1 MILDKLFAFIDR
13 LSPGLR
19 KVIVN
24 TTWLFADKILQ
35 LGVGLLVGLW
45 VARYLQPERFGLLNY
60 AMATAGLFAPIAS
73 LGLNSIVIRD
83 LSRDSSNK
91 EEILGTVFVLK
102 NIGSLIA
109 LWLTVGTVILLNPT
123 EPYTQLLVGIAAFVS
138 LFQPFETI
146 DFWFQSQVQSKYTV
160 MSGNFAY
167 LTMSIV
173 KVILINLRA
182 SLIAFS
188 WVIATE
194 SALRALGSV
203 IVYQVNG
210 NQILR
215 WKFSRK
221 LAVQLLQQSW
231 PMILSDFMIF
241 IYMQIDQIMMKQLSS
256 AEELGL
262 YAAAVKVSGLWYFV
276 PMAIVGS
283 VFPSIVKAKD
293 IGETVYNDRLQ
304 KLLYLM
310 AVISYAVAIPV
321 TLLAEPIVNIL
332 YGKNY
337 LGAAPS
343 LAVLIWAGLFVCL
356 GIARSTWL
364 ITEGLLNLSAATT
377 AVGGVVNV
385 ILNFVLIPRYGGLGA
400 GIATLIAQMAAS
412 YLAHAFYP
420 QTRKMFWMQ
429 TKAIFMIGIIKEIR
443 QFLSTK

>member
-19 KVIVN
+19 KVIAN

-60 AMATAGLFAPIAS
+60 AIATAGLFAPIAS
-73 LGLNSIVIRD
+73 LGLSSIVIRD

-91 EEILGTVFVLK
+91 EEILGTAFVLK

-109 LWLTVGTVILLNPT
+109 LFLTVGTVIILNPT
-123 EPYTQLLVGIAAFVS
+123 EPDTQLLVVIAAFVT

-160 MSGNFAY
+160 MSTNGAY
-167 LTMSIV
+167 LIMSIV
-173 KVILINLRA
+173 KVTLINLRA

-188 WVIATE
+188 WIFSAE
-194 SALRALGSV
+194 YALRALGFV
-203 IVYQVNG
+203 IVYQANG

-215 WKFSRK
+215 WRFSQK
-221 LAVQLLQQSW
+221 LAWELLKQSW

-241 IYMQIDQIMMKQLSS
+241 IYMQIDQIMIKQLTS

-293 IGETVYNDRLQ
+293 SSETLYTDRLQ

-310 AVISYAVAIPV
+310 SLISYAVAIPV
-321 TLLAEPIVNIL
+321 TLFAQPIVTLL

-356 GIARSTWL
+356 GIARNTWL
-364 ITEGLLNLSAATT
+364 IAEGLLNFSAATT
-377 AVGGVVNV
+377 AVGAVVNI
-385 ILNFVLIPRYGGLGA
+385 ILNFILIPRYGGLGA
-400 GIATLIAQMAAS
+400 GIATLIAQMTAS
-412 YLAHAFYP
+412 YLAHALYP

-429 TKAIFMIGIIKEIR
+429 TKALLPIGLLKRIR
-443 QFLSTK
+443 FG

>member
-221 LAVQLLQQSW
+221 LAVEMLQQSW
-231 PMILSDFMIF
+231 PLILSDFMIF

-400 GIATLIAQMAAS
+400 GIATLIAQMSAS

-429 TKAIFMIGIIKEIR
+429 TKALLMIDLFKKVR
-443 QFLSTK
+443 FR

>member
-1 MILDKLFAFIDR
+1 MILDKLFAFIDQ

-19 KVIVN
+19 KVIAN

-35 LGVGLLVGLW
+35 LGLGLIVGLW

-60 AMATAGLFAPIAS
+60 AIATAGLFAPIAS
-73 LGLNSIVIRD
+73 LGLGSIVIRD
-83 LSRDSSNK
+83 LSRNSSNK

-102 NIGSLIA
+102 NIGGLMA
-109 LWLTVGTVILLNPT
+109 LLLTIVTVIFLNPN
-123 EPYTQLLVGIAAFVS
+123 EPYTQLLVGITALVT

-160 MSGNFAY
+160 LSTNAAYLIMSG
-167 LTMSIV
+167 V

-182 SLIAFS
+182 SLLAFS
-188 WVIATE
+188 WIFSAE
-194 SALRALGSV
+194 YALRALGFV
-203 IVYQVNG
+203 IAYQANG

-215 WKFSRK
+215 WQFNRK
-221 LAVQLLQQSW
+221 LALELLKQSW

-283 VFPSIVKAKD
+283 VFPSVVKAKD
-293 IGETVYNDRLQ
+293 ISETLYTERLQ

-310 AVISYAVAIPV
+310 SLISYAVAIPV
-321 TLLAEPIVNIL
+321 MLLAQPIVILL

-364 ITEGLLNLSAATT
+364 ITEGLLNFSAATT
-377 AVGGVVNV
+377 AVGAVVNI
-385 ILNFVLIPRYGGLGA
+385 ILNFMLIPRYGGLGA
-400 GIATLIAQMAAS
+400 GIATLIAQMSAS
-412 YLAHAFYP
+412 YLAHALYP
-420 QTRKMFWMQ
+420 ATRKMFWMQ
-429 TKAIFMIGIIKEIR
+429 TKAIFLVDIIKKIG
-443 QFLSTK
+443 QLSTRR

>member
-1 MILDKLFAFIDR
+1 MILDKLFAFIDQ

-19 KVIVN
+19 KVIAN

-35 LGVGLLVGLW
+35 LGLGLIVGLW

-60 AMATAGLFAPIAS
+60 AIATAGLFAPIAS
-73 LGLNSIVIRD
+73 LGLGSIVIRD
-83 LSRDSSNK
+83 LSRNSSNK

-102 NIGSLIA
+102 NIGGLMA
-109 LWLTVGTVILLNPT
+109 LLLTIVTVIFLNPN
-123 EPYTQLLVGIAAFVS
+123 EPYTQLLVGITALVT

-160 MSGNFAY
+160 LSANAAYLIMSG
-167 LTMSIV
+167 V

-182 SLIAFS
+182 SLLAFS
-188 WVIATE
+188 WIFSAE
-194 SALRALGSV
+194 YALRALGFV
-203 IVYQVNG
+203 IAYQANG

-215 WKFSRK
+215 WQFNRK
-221 LAVQLLQQSW
+221 LALELLKQSW

-283 VFPSIVKAKD
+283 VFPSVVKAKD
-293 IGETVYNDRLQ
+293 ISETLYTERLQ

-310 AVISYAVAIPV
+310 SLISYAVAIPV
-321 TLLAEPIVNIL
+321 MLLAQPIVILL

-364 ITEGLLNLSAATT
+364 ITEGLLNFSAATT
-377 AVGGVVNV
+377 AVGAVVNI
-385 ILNFVLIPRYGGLGA
+385 ILNFILIPRYGGLGA
-400 GIATLIAQMAAS
+400 GIATLIAQMSAS
-412 YLAHAFYP
+412 YLAHALYP
-420 QTRKMFWMQ
+420 ATRKMFWMQ
-429 TKAIFMIGIIKEIR
+429 TKAIFLVDIIKKIG
-443 QFLSTK
+443 QLSTRR

>member
-19 KVIVN
+19 KVIAN

-35 LGVGLLVGLW
+35 LGLGLLVGLW

-73 LGLNSIVIRD
+73 LGLGSIVIRD

-102 NIGSLIA
+102 YIGSLIA
-109 LWLTVGTVILLNPT
+109 LLLTVGTVILLNPT
-123 EPYTQLLVGIAAFVS
+123 EPYTQLLVGVAALVT
-138 LFQPFETI
+138 LFQPFEAI

-160 MSGNFAY
+160 LSTNGAY
-167 LTMSIV
+167 LIMSVV

-182 SLIAFS
+182 SLISFAWIFS
-188 WVIATE
+188 AE
-194 SALRALGSV
+194 YALRALGFV
-203 IVYQVNG
+203 IVYQANG
-210 NQILR
+210 NQILK
-215 WKFSRK
+215 WQFNRK
-221 LAVQLLQQSW
+221 LAMELLRQSW

-276 PMAIVGS
+276 PMAIVVS

-293 IGETVYNDRLQ
+293 ISETLYTERLQ

-310 AVISYAVAIPV
+310 SLISYAVAIPV
-321 TLLAEPIVNIL
+321 MLFAQPIVILL

-364 ITEGLLNLSAATT
+364 ITEGFLNLSAATT
-377 AVGGVVNV
+377 AVGAVVNI
-385 ILNFVLIPRYGGLGA
+385 ILNFILIPRYGGLGA
-400 GIATLIAQMAAS
+400 GIATLIAQMTAS
-412 YLAHAFYP
+412 YLAHALYP
-420 QTRKMFWMQ
+420 KTRKMFWMQ
-429 TKAIFMIGIIKEIR
+429 TKAIFLVDIIKKMG
-443 QFLSTK
+443 QLSARR

>member
-1 MILDKLFAFIDR
+1 MILDKLSGFIDR

-19 KVIVN
+19 KVIAN

-35 LGVGLLVGLW
+35 LGLGLLVGLW

-60 AMATAGLFAPIAS
+60 AIATAGLFTPIAS
-73 LGLNSIVIRD
+73 LGLGSIVIRD
-83 LSRDSSNK
+83 LSRNSSNK

-102 NIGSLIA
+102 NIGGLIA
-109 LWLTVGTVILLNPT
+109 LLLTVGTVILLNPT
-123 EPYTQLLVGIAAFVS
+123 EPYTQLLVGIAALVT
-138 LFQPFETI
+138 LFQPFEAI
-146 DFWFQSQVQSKYTV
+146 DFWFRSQVQSKYTV
-160 MSGNFAY
+160 LSANVAY
-167 LTMSIV
+167 LIV
-173 KVILINLRA
+173 STIKIILINMRA

-188 WVIATE
+188 WAIAIE
-194 SALRALGSV
+194 SALKALGLA
-203 IVYQVNG
+203 IVYQANG
-210 NQILR
+210 NQILKWR
-215 WKFSRK
+215 FSRK
-221 LAVQLLQQSW
+221 LALELLQQSW

-256 AEELGL
+256 VEELGL
-262 YAAAVKVSGLWYFV
+262 YAAAVKVSGLWYFI
-276 PMAIVGS
+276 PMAIVSS

-293 IGETVYNDRLQ
+293 ISETLYKDRLQ

-310 AVISYAVAIPV
+310 SLISYAVAIPV
-321 TLLAEPIVNIL
+321 MLFAEPIVTIL

-356 GIARSTWL
+356 GVTRSTWL
-364 ITEGLLNLSAATT
+364 ITEGLLNFSAATT
-377 AVGGVVNV
+377 AVGAVVNI

-400 GIATLIAQMAAS
+400 GIATLIAQIAAA

-429 TKAIFMIGIIKEIR
+429 TKAIFMVGIFKKIGQLLFR
-443 QFLSTK
+443 

>member
-19 KVIVN
+19 KVIAN

-35 LGVGLLVGLW
+35 LGMGLLVGLW

-60 AMATAGLFAPIAS
+60 AIATAGLFAPIAS
-73 LGLNSIVIRD
+73 LGLSSIVIRD

-91 EEILGTVFVLK
+91 EEILGTAFVLK

-109 LWLTVGTVILLNPT
+109 LFLTVGTVIILNPT
-123 EPYTQLLVGIAAFVS
+123 EPDTQLLVVIAAFVT

-160 MSGNFAY
+160 MSTNGAY
-167 LTMSIV
+167 LIMSIV
-173 KVILINLRA
+173 KVTLINLRA

-188 WVIATE
+188 WIFSAE
-194 SALRALGSV
+194 YALRALGFV
-203 IVYQVNG
+203 IVYQANG

-215 WKFSRK
+215 WRFSQK
-221 LAVQLLQQSW
+221 LAWELLKQSW

-241 IYMQIDQIMMKQLSS
+241 IYMQIDQIMIKQLTS

-293 IGETVYNDRLQ
+293 SSETLYTDRLQ

-310 AVISYAVAIPV
+310 SLISYAVAIPV
-321 TLLAEPIVNIL
+321 TLFAQPIVTLL

-356 GIARSTWL
+356 GIARNTWL
-364 ITEGLLNLSAATT
+364 IAEGLLNFSAATT
-377 AVGGVVNV
+377 AVGAVVNI
-385 ILNFVLIPRYGGLGA
+385 ILNFILIPRYGGLGA
-400 GIATLIAQMAAS
+400 GIATLIAQMTAS
-412 YLAHAFYP
+412 YLAHALYP

-429 TKAIFMIGIIKEIR
+429 TKALLPIGLLKRIR
-443 QFLSTK
+443 FG

>member
-19 KVIVN
+19 KVIAN

-35 LGVGLLVGLW
+35 LGLGLLVGLW

-60 AMATAGLFAPIAS
+60 AIATAGLFAPIAS
-73 LGLNSIVIRD
+73 LGLGSIVVRD
-83 LSRDSSNK
+83 LSRNSSNK

-102 NIGSLIA
+102 NIGGLIA
-109 LWLTVGTVILLNPT
+109 LLLTVGTVILLNPT
-123 EPYTQLLVGIAAFVS
+123 EPYTQLLVGIAALVT
-138 LFQPFETI
+138 LFQPFEVI
-146 DFWFQSQVQSKYTV
+146 NFWFQSQVQSKYTV
-160 MSGNFAY
+160 VSTNTAY
-167 LTMSIV
+167 VIVSAV

-188 WVIATE
+188 WIITVE
-194 SALRALGSV
+194 SALKAVGLA
-203 IVYQVNG
+203 IVYQASG
-210 NQILR
+210 QQILR
-215 WKFSRK
+215 WQFNRN
-221 LAVQLLQQSW
+221 LALKLLQQSW

-241 IYMQIDQIMMKQLSS
+241 IYMQIDQIMMKQLSTV
-256 AEELGL
+256 EELGL

-276 PMAIVGS
+276 PMAIVSS
-283 VFPSIVKAKD
+283 VFPSIVKSKD
-293 IGETVYNDRLQ
+293 ISETVYTERLQ

-310 AVISYAVAIPV
+310 ALISYAVAIPV
-321 TLLAEPIVNIL
+321 MLFAEPIVTIL

-356 GIARSTWL
+356 GITRSTWL
-364 ITEGLLNLSAATT
+364 ITEGLLNFSAATT

-385 ILNFVLIPRYGGLGA
+385 ILNFVLIPTYGGLGA

-429 TKAIFMIGIIKEIR
+429 TKAIFMVDIFKKIGQLLFR
-443 QFLSTK
+443 

>member
-1 MILDKLFAFIDR
+1 MIFDKLFAFIDR

-19 KVIVN
+19 KVIAN

-35 LGVGLLVGLW
+35 LGMSLIVGLW
-45 VARYLQPERFGLLNY
+45 VARYLKPEGFGLLNY
-60 AMATAGLFAPIAS
+60 AIATAGLFAPIAN

-91 EEILGTVFVLK
+91 EEILGTAFVLK

-109 LWLTVGTVILLNPT
+109 LLLTIGTVIILNPT
-123 EPYTQLLVGIAAFVS
+123 EPETQLLVGVAALLT

-160 MSGNFAY
+160 MSANVAY
-167 LTMSIV
+167 LSMSVV
-173 KVILINLRA
+173 KIILINFRA

-194 SALRALGSV
+194 SALRALGAA

-210 NQILR
+210 NKILR
-215 WKFSRK
+215 WRFSGK
-221 LAVQLLQQSW
+221 LAVKLLQQSW

-293 IGETVYNDRLQ
+293 ISETVYNDRLQ

-310 AVISYAVAIPV
+310 ALISYGVAIPV
-321 TLLAEPIVNIL
+321 MLFAEPIVNIL

-343 LAVLIWAGLFVCL
+343 LTVLIWAGLFVCL

-364 ITEGLLNLSAATT
+364 VTEGLLNLSAATT
-377 AVGGVVNV
+377 AVGGVINI
-385 ILNFVLIPRYGGLGA
+385 ILNLILIPRYGGLGA

-412 YLAHAFYP
+412 YVAHVFYP
-420 QTRKMFWMQ
+420 ETRKMFWMQ

-443 QFLSTK
+443 ELLSRK